1 MSTFDDL
8 AGRHLNGGAWS
19 ANTNFSSGGSMGLS
33 QAAGSN
39 TTLAVINQFKLE
51 AARSIRTSTIV
62 LAVFNTIAAFAT
74 AMGILYDC
82 YSKAKRNRE
91 RPSDKVNI
99 FTVVRGTE
107 TYPFILSLGITIQGI
122 IFAVSQSK
130 GMDAL
135 FAKGCTLISQFM
147 WPTIFIVPFLQ
158 VVFALEVTFRG
169 VRTKPF
175 PSRGKWT
182 VAICLASFV
191 IMLMATGLVAFFNAA
206 ANICYASLFWF
217 VAKWAQGGF
226 ILFTLISTVLAA
238 STLTVFIQLTRHAT
252 IETSERVLASRMVY
266 YLGVGMISNIL
277 MIPFF
282 LCLTVSTPS
291 SGDSDMTLTLS
302 MISTVVSNISGLVT
316 GGLHLFLRSNT
327 ISTIGPRD
335 KQAEYER
342 QKLKHKIRGP
352 SPSDDYFSSQIE
364 KPVGGPRPRTLK
376 QAESQENLVPATRE
390 VEEAAIESQPNEH
403 FNFGNFGQPNPL
415 RSHAVFTPT
424 SNEPRAPEPAQLPA
438 TQETSGNGHNRSRSY
453 SLFPGSN
460 NATTSTN
467 NNPNTTSVA
476 LLPTTTYNPEI
487 NLHRATPDAD
497 AEDLYED
504 IYETLKPPPKMG
516 FARHRRDSSMVST
529 ATVQI
534 GLRFSNVNDMP
545 PMANSVVT
553 DAERERVH
561 NLEYPHP
568 AVKPSPL
575 SNTPSG
581 NAESSRSNEDNDDPF
596 VDSARY
602 QTPEPK
608 DDEPTLGGFTLSPTV
623 YSPNSPS
630 KNKTP
635 SPRGVGFN
643 VPIKRSNTSPMH
655 SEPSSPPPQ
664 PRNRGNSDAAAETKD
679 ARSDWI

>member
-8 AGRHLNGGAWS
+8 AGRHLNGGTWS

-135 FAKGCTLISQFM
+135 FAKGCSLISQFM
-147 WPTIFIVPFLQ
+147 WPAIFIVPFLQ

-169 VRTKPF
+169 VRSKPF

-182 VAICLASFV
+182 VAICLATFV
-191 IMLMATGLVAFFNAA
+191 IMLLATGLVAFFNAA

-226 ILFTLISTVLAA
+226 ILFTLISAVLAA

-252 IETSERVLASRMVY
+252 IETTERVLASRMVY

-352 SPSDDYFSSQIE
+352 SPSDNYFSSQIE
-364 KPVGGPRPRTLK
+364 KPVGEPRTLK
-376 QAESQENLVPATRE
+376 QAESQENLVPAGRD
-390 VEEAAIESQPNEH
+390 VEKGAIESQPADY
-403 FNFGNFGQPNPL
+403 FNFSQPNPL
-415 RSHAVFTPT
+415 RSHAVYTPT
-424 SNEPRAPEPAQLPA
+424 PNEPRAPEPAQLPA
-438 TQETSGNGHNRSRSY
+438 TQEAGGHGHKRSTSY
-453 SLFPGSN
+453 SLFPN
-460 NATTSTN
+460 KNPNN
-467 NNPNTTSVA
+467 NNPDTTSVA
-476 LLPTTTYNPEI
+476 LLPTTTYTPEI
-487 NLHRATPDAD
+487 NVHRATPDENP
-497 AEDLYED
+497 EDLYED

-516 FARHRRDSSMVST
+516 FSRHRRESSLIST

-545 PMANSVVT
+545 PMANNGPT
-553 DAERERVH
+553 EAERERVH

-568 AVKPSPL
+568 AVKSSPL
-575 SNTPSG
+575 SKPP
-581 NAESSRSNEDNDDPF
+581 ARSEEPPRPNVSNDDPF
-596 VDSARY
+596 VDSARF
-602 QTPEPK
+602 QTPEPPK
-608 DDEPTLGGFTLSPTV
+608 EEEPTLGGFTLSPTV
-623 YSPNSPS
+623 YSPNSPTKS
-630 KNKTP
+630 KTP

-655 SEPSSPPPQ
+655 NDPPSSPPPQ

>member
-8 AGRHLNGGAWS
+8 AGRHLNGGSWS

-91 RPSDKVNI
+91 RPSDKINI

-107 TYPFILSLGITIQGI
+107 TYPFILSLGIIVQGI

-130 GMDAL
+130 GLDAL
-135 FAKGCTLISQFM
+135 FAKGCSLISQFM
-147 WPTIFIVPFLQ
+147 WPAIFIVPFLQ

-169 VRTKPF
+169 VRSKPF

-191 IMLMATGLVAFFNAA
+191 IMLLATGLVAFFNAA

-226 ILFTLISTVLAA
+226 ILFTLISAILAA

-252 IETSERVLASRMVY
+252 IETTERVLASRMVY

-352 SPSDDYFSSQIE
+352 SPSDNYFSTQIE
-364 KPVGGPRPRTLK
+364 KPVGEPRL
-376 QAESQENLVPATRE
+376 QQSESQENLVSSSRD
-390 VEEAAIESQPNEH
+390 VEKAAIESQPADH
-403 FNFGNFGQPNPL
+403 FKLSQPNPL
-415 RSHAVFTPT
+415 RSHAVYTPPP
-424 SNEPRAPEPAQLPA
+424 NEPRAPEPAQLPA
-438 TQETSGNGHNRSRSY
+438 TQEAGGHGQKRSTSY
-453 SLFPGSN
+453 SLFPN
-460 NATTSTN
+460 NNPNN
-467 NNPNTTSVA
+467 NNPNTTSVG
-476 LLPTTTYNPEI
+476 LLPTTTYNPDI
-487 NLHRATPDAD
+487 NVQRATPDA
-497 AEDLYED
+497 EELYED

-516 FARHRRDSSMVST
+516 FGRHRRDSSMVST

-545 PMANSVVT
+545 LMANNT
-553 DAERERVH
+553 ATEAERVH

-568 AVKPSPL
+568 DVKPSPL
-575 SNTPSG
+575 SKPLRQD
-581 NAESSRSNEDNDDPF
+581 AEPPRPNVFKDDPF
-596 VDSARY
+596 VDSSRF
-602 QTPEPK
+602 QTPEPPK
-608 DDEPTLGGFTLSPTV
+608 EEELTLGGFTLSPTV
-623 YSPNSPS
+623 YSPNSPTKS
-630 KNKTP
+630 KTP

-643 VPIKRSNTSPMH
+643 VPIKRSNTSPVH
-655 SEPSSPPPQ
+655 NDPPSSPPPQ
-664 PRNRGNSDAAAETKD
+664 PRNRGNSDAAAETKE

>member
-8 AGRHLNGGAWS
+8 AGRHLNGGSWS

-122 IFAVSQSK
+122 IFAVSQSR

-135 FAKGCTLISQFM
+135 FAKGCSLISQFM
-147 WPTIFIVPFLQ
+147 WPGGFWPRGHIPWCEIEAVSFERQMGSRYLPCHIRHHAHGHRARGFLQ
-158 VVFALEVTFRG
+158 RRRQYLLRISILVRG
-169 VRTKPF
+169 EMG
-175 PSRGKWT
+175 S
-182 VAICLASFV
+182 
-191 IMLMATGLVAFFNAA
+191 
-206 ANICYASLFWF
+206 
-217 VAKWAQGGF
+217 GGF
-226 ILFTLISTVLAA
+226 ILFTLISAILAG
-238 STLTVFIQLTRHAT
+238 STLTIFIQLTRHAT
-252 IETSERVLASRMVY
+252 IETSERVCASRMVY

-352 SPSDDYFSSQIE
+352 SPSDNYFSSQIE
-364 KPVGGPRPRTLK
+364 KPVGGPRTLK
-376 QAESQENLVPATRE
+376 QAESQENLVPADRD
-390 VEEAAIESQPNEH
+390 VEEAAIEPQPPSY
-403 FNFGNFGQPNPL
+403 FNFTQPNPL
-415 RSHAVFTPT
+415 RSHAVYTPPP
-424 SNEPRAPEPAQLPA
+424 NEPRAPEPAQLPA
-438 TQETSGNGHNRSRSY
+438 SQEAGGHGHKRSTSY
-453 SLFPGSN
+453 SLFP
-460 NATTSTN
+460 N
-467 NNPNTTSVA
+467 NNPNTTSIA
-476 LLPTTTYNPEI
+476 LLPTTTYSPDI
-487 NLHRATPDAD
+487 NVHRATPDAD
-497 AEDLYED
+497 ELYED

-516 FARHRRDSSMVST
+516 FGRHRRDSSMVST

-545 PMANSVVT
+545 PMANSAVT
-553 DAERERVH
+553 EAERVH
-561 NLEYPHP
+561 NLEFPP
-568 AVKPSPL
+568 PNPVKPSPL
-575 SNTPSG
+575 SQPMSG
-581 NAESSRSNEDNDDPF
+581 GEESPRTNAFNFSDDPF
-596 VDSARY
+596 VDSSRR
-602 QTPEPK
+602 TPEPPK
-608 DDEPTLGGFTLSPTV
+608 EEPTLGGFTLSPTV
-623 YSPNSPS
+623 YSPNSPTKS
-630 KNKTP
+630 RTP
-635 SPRGVGFN
+635 SPKGVGFN